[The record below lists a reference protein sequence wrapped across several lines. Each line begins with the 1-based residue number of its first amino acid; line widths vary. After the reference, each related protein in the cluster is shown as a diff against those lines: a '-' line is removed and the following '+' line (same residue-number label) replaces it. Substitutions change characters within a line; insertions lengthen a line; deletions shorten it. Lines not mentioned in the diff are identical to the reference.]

1 VEVTVPA
8 PAPVVAP
15 VRVVR
20 RLDGRVVAGVAS
32 GLADHL
38 NLPVLVVRIA
48 FAVLATAHGVGV
60 LAYAALWFL
69 APLDPG
75 GGESTTRRSKEG
87 WVQLVCL
94 GALTLGGLLL
104 LSSVRGGAA
113 SVLPLVLATAGVA
126 VVWRQADEAQRR
138 RWLNLGTRGALLRAV
153 LGAGLLLAGMAGFL
167 AARGEL
173 GAARDGLVSTGVV
186 VAGLVLLAGPWVSST
201 LAELG
206 QERRARIRSQER
218 AEVAAHVHDSV
229 LQTLALIRKAAD
241 DPREVSRLA
250 RTQERELRGWLY
262 GPAVPATGA
271 SAGTFAVAVEQA
283 VAAVEEA
290 TGLAVESVV
299 VGDLPLDEPVTA
311 VVAATREALLNAA
324 KHAGVPTVSL
334 YAEVGPDRVEVF
346 VRDRGRG
353 FAADEVPQDR
363 FGLAESV
370 VGRMARHGGNA
381 VVVSAPGEGTEVR
394 LELPRD

>member
-1 VEVTVPA
+1 
-8 PAPVVAP
+8 
-15 VRVVR
+15 
-20 RLDGRVVAGVAS
+20 RVVAGVAA
-32 GLADHL
+32 GVADQLH
-38 NLPVLVVRIA
+38 LPVLVVRIA
-48 FAVLATAHGVGV
+48 FAVLATAQGVGV
-60 LAYAALWFL
+60 VAYAALWFL
-69 APLDPG
+69 VPLDPQG
-75 GGESTTRRSKEG
+75 AQPAARRSQHA
-87 WVQLVCL
+87 WVQLVSL
-94 GALTLGGLLL
+94 GALTLGGMLL
-104 LSSVRGGAA
+104 LSSARAGIA
-113 SVLPLVLATAGVA
+113 SVLPLLLAAAGVA

-153 LGAGLLLAGMAGFL
+153 LGVALLLAGLAGFL

-186 VAGLVLLAGPWVSST
+186 VAGLALLAGPWVTGT

-250 RTQERELRGWLY
+250 RSQERELRSWLY
-262 GPAVPATGA
+262 GPVQPA
-271 SAGTFAVAVEQA
+271 AGTLAGALEQA

-290 TGLAVESVV
+290 TGMAVESVV

-311 VVAATREALLNAA
+311 LVAGTREALLNAA

-353 FAADEVPQDR
+353 FVPELVPQDR
-363 FGLAESV
+363 MGLAESV
-370 VGRMARHGGNA
+370 VGRMARHGGKA
-381 VVVSAPGEGTEVR
+381 VVVSGPGEGTEVR